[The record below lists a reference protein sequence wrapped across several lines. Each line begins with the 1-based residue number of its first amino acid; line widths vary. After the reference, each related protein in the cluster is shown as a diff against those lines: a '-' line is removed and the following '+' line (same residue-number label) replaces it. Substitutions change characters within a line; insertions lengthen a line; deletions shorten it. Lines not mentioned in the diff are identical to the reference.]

1 MHEGI
6 SALILSFSLFQSS
19 HICHLYDGKQCLF
32 HLFQHLQNEEVVSNM
47 FICKTASS
55 LSIGFNDRRFVRT
68 MSNSEGVSSV
78 SSPTKKTAAFVLL
91 RPVSR
96 DFLLILF

>member
-1 MHEGI
+1 
-6 SALILSFSLFQSS
+6 
-19 HICHLYDGKQCLF
+19 
-32 HLFQHLQNEEVVSNM
+32 
-47 FICKTASS
+47 
-55 LSIGFNDRRFVRT
+55 

-96 DFLLILF
+96 DFLLIFVLNLRICRSNLSTTKSILAYKSGDVSSARKTR